1 MQTPFGVFVLVYCFM
16 EHVFTAENFQ
26 SEVLQASTPVF
37 VDFWAEWCGPCKQM
51 GPIVEELAHEMDAS
65 KIKIGKLNVDQVGDI
80 AQQYNIM
87 SIPTFLVFKN
97 GQVVDQIVGGM
108 SKEALKEKIEKHLS

>member
-1 MQTPFGVFVLVYCFM
+1 M
-16 EHVFTAENFQ
+16 EHVFTSENFAN
-26 SEVLQASTPVF
+26 EVLQSSVPVL
-37 VDFWAEWCGPCKQM
+37 VDFWAEWCGPCRQM

-65 KIKIGKLNVDQVGDI
+65 KIKIGKLNVDQAGET

-97 GQVVDQIVGGM
+97 GQVVEQIAGGM
-108 SKEALKEKIEKHLS
+108 SKEALRAKVENYV

>member
-1 MQTPFGVFVLVYCFM
+1 M

-26 SEVLQASTPVF
+26 SEVLQSSTPVL

-65 KIKIGKLNVDQVGDI
+65 KIKIGKLNVDQVMDI

-97 GQVVDQIVGGM
+97 GQVIDQIVGGM
-108 SKEALKEKIEKHLS
+108 SKEDLKAKIEKHI